1 MKNFSVHQFDNGLT
15 TVIEFMPQAV
25 STAVGFFVK
34 TGARN
39 EDAKLDGVSHFL
51 EHMMFK
57 GTQKRGWQ
65 EINREFDQMGARYNA
80 FTSWEETCYYAWVL
94 NEEVPHA
101 LELLS
106 DMLASKLPEDEFT
119 TEKKVI
125 LEEIARYQDMPD
137 HVVFEEAMRLAF
149 AGHRLSSN
157 ILGTPKTIGALTRDQ
172 MHDYFNQRYV
182 PSNIVLFACGNVDEQ
197 KFMAQVDALWGGRTG
212 PRPVDVTPTP
222 GFHPGKKIIQRK
234 DVAREHVVIM
244 WPALPLSD
252 RRSVAASLLGAVLGD
267 DRNSRIYWALRH
279 TGLAEEAGGGY
290 WGFSDTGLMAVNA
303 SCDPAKANQVTAL
316 LRKEA
321 ARLKDGIKPDEL
333 QRAKNRAR
341 TSLVFSAETP
351 FNRFRQLMHQWS
363 VRRELL
369 TTEEM
374 LARVDEVSVK
384 DLYTLLAEFPIDTEG
399 VMTGL
404 GPADNGHGVGSV
416 KKSNASPIVNGV
428 KVKEQVKSAV
438 KPTKSARA
446 AKEHIAMAKKA
457 KSKAKPAAKKKATK
471 KTAKKK

>member
-34 TGARN
+34 TGARD

-94 NEEVPHA
+94 NEEIPHA

-157 ILGTPKTIGALTRDQ
+157 ILGTPKSIGALTRDQ
-172 MHDYFNQRYV
+172 MHGYFNARYV

-197 KFMAQVDALWGGRTG
+197 KFMGQVEELWGGRTG
-212 PRPVDVTPTP
+212 PRAGSLTPTP
-222 GFHPGKKIIQRK
+222 GFHPGKKIIERK
-234 DVAREHVVIM
+234 DVAREHIVIM
-244 WPALPLSD
+244 WPSLPLSD

-267 DRNSRIYWALRH
+267 DRNSRLYWSLRH

-290 WGFSDTGLMAVNA
+290 WGFSDTGLMAVSA
-303 SCDPAKANQVTAL
+303 SCDPAKAGQVTAL
-316 LRKEA
+316 LRKES
-321 ARLKDGIKPDEL
+321 ARLKDGIKADEL

-351 FNRFRQLMHQWS
+351 FNRFRQLMHQWA

-384 DLYTLLAEFPIDTEG
+384 DLYTLLEEFPLNTEG

-404 GPADNGHGVGSV
+404 GPVANSAAVTGRSQPIIKTKASTSV
-416 KKSNASPIVNGV
+416 SV
-428 KVKEQVKSAV
+428 KVKVKSAV
-438 KPTKSARA
+438 KPTKSAQA
-446 AKEHIAMAKKA
+446 AKERTAMAKKA
-457 KSKAKPAAKKKATK
+457 KSKAKPAAKKKA
-471 KTAKKK
+471 AKKKK